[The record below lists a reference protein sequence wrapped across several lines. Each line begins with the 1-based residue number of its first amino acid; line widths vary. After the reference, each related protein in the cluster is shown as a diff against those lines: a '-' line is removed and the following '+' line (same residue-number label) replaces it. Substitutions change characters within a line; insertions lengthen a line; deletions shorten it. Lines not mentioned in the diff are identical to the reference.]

1 MPSRTEK
8 GFQVIN
14 GLMLTLGWVIG
25 AIVYSALKAQA
36 GGIEQQAVKEEPASK
51 VVRPPTRRKKLL
63 FDDQRDLDPDQNMHL
78 IEEARD
84 LADRVILMQQ
94 EMGVTP

>member
-8 GFQVIN
+8 GFHIVN
-14 GLMLTLGWVIG
+14 GLMLTLGWIVG
-25 AIVYSALKAQA
+25 AILYSALKVQA
-36 GGIEQQAVKEEPASK
+36 GGIEQQTVKEDPASK
-51 VVRPPTRRKKLL
+51 VVRPLTRRKKLL
-63 FDDQRDLDPDQNMHL
+63 FDEQTDLDPAQNMHL